1 VLRVDVVEV
10 RVDEQPPSQQ
20 ALVLVVPFLARL
32 RSHRRR
38 RRLEEGGGREL
49 VAVARATF
57 LEHKAAG
64 AVCTS

>member
-1 VLRVDVVEV
+1 MLRVDVVEV
-10 RVDEQPPSQQ
+10 RVEEQPPLH
-20 ALVLVVPFLARL
+20 ALVVLVPLLARL

-38 RRLEEGGGREL
+38 LEEGGGEL

>member
-10 RVDEQPPSQQ
+10 RVDEQPPLH
-20 ALVLVVPFLARL
+20 ALVLVVPLLARL

-38 RRLEEGGGREL
+38 RRLEEGFGGEV
-49 VAVARATF
+49 VAVVARATF